1 MSRPYAEV
9 IGDPIAHSKS
19 PLIHNF
25 WLNKLGIDAEYRSA
39 HVCAAELSDYLA
51 KRRQDRDWRGC
62 NVTIP
67 HKEAVIAYIDSLLPG
82 AMQIGAINTVISSEG
97 QLFGANTDIAGIIG
111 PLNAFFGYSP
121 PPHQRVAIIGA
132 GGAARAAAAALTSY
146 FPNWPI
152 RFLARRFEQAEAIA
166 HMLEITPDIRPIEDT
181 ALLGVTLLINASPL
195 GMIGKTELNLSLAAI
210 QESENPKIIF
220 DMVYAPLET
229 PLLAEARRKAFA
241 ALDGLQMLVSQA
253 AEAFELLF
261 RQAAPR
267 EYDDELRTLLV
278 K

>member
-1 MSRPYAEV
+1 MSRSYAEV

-25 WLNKLGIDAEYRSA
+25 WLNKRGIDAEYRSC
-39 HVCAAELSDYLA
+39 HVRAAELSDYLA
-51 KRRQDRDWRGC
+51 NRRQDRDWRGC

-67 HKEAVIAYIDSLLPG
+67 HKEAVIAHIDSPSPG
-82 AMQIGAINTVISSEG
+82 TMQIGAINTVISGEG
-97 QLFGANTDIAGIIG
+97 HLVGANTDIAGIIG
-111 PLNAFFGYSP
+111 PLNAFFGDSLP
-121 PPHQRVAIIGA
+121 PQQSVAIIGA

-166 HMLEITPDIRPIEDT
+166 QMLEITPDIRPIEDI
-181 ALLGVTLLINASPL
+181 ALSGVTLLINASPL
-195 GMIGKTELNLSLAAI
+195 GMIGKTALNLSLAAM
-210 QESENPKIIF
+210 QDGDNPKIIF

-229 PLLAEARRKAFA
+229 PLLAEARRKAFV

-253 AEAFELLF
+253 AEAYELLF
-261 RQAAPR
+261 GQAASR
-267 EYDDELRTLLV
+267 EYDDELRALLV